1 MTEEVQHSREI
12 DGKGRTVRE
21 LLANRKYSID
31 YYQREYKWQTKQL
44 SELMADLSSKFIE
57 SYDPAH
63 DRDAIDSYGHYF
75 LGSIIISDKGAKKF
89 IIDGQQRLTTL
100 TLLLIYLRHH
110 LEDDDQRAQLSD
122 LIFSL
127 SKGKRSFN
135 LEVPERI
142 SCMEALYANE
152 EFVSPDQ
159 EESVANILARFADLD
174 DVFPDELRGP
184 TLPYFCDW
192 LIDNVN
198 LVEITAYS
206 DGDAYTIFETMNDRG
221 LSLTPADMLKG
232 YLLANIT
239 NTDDRVRASKIWKD
253 RTASLVDV
261 GKDEDADG
269 IKSWLRSQY
278 AANIRDRKKGAA
290 PEDFDKI
297 GTEFHRWVRDNER
310 RLQLDKSSDFVR
322 FIERDF
328 LFYSQWYERLRKA
341 AITKTEGLES
351 IYFNAE
357 HNFTLQYPVLLAPIT
372 IADSEELALRKVKV
386 TAAYLDILINRRIWN
401 WHATD
406 YSTVQ
411 YSMFLTMRDVRGK
424 SLDELVALLLAR
436 LDAEEERFST
446 NGGFRLHGTNG
457 RALHR
462 ILARMTEFIELGS
475 GMPSRYT
482 DYAKRGGKD
491 AFEIEHIWA
500 DHPERHEDEF
510 GHPSEFAEYR
520 NRVGDLL
527 LLPKSFNA
535 SFGDMTYEEKLP
547 HYNAQNLLARSLHP
561 KAYEKNPGFLRFI
574 EQTGLPFGP
583 VGEFKKADLDA
594 RQALYGSLAELI
606 WNPGRLSAIA
616 DTSVGA

>member
-1 MTEEVQHSREI
+1 
-12 DGKGRTVRE
+12 
-21 LLANRKYSID
+21 
-31 YYQREYKWQTKQL
+31 
-44 SELMADLSSKFIE
+44 
-57 SYDPAH
+57 
-63 DRDAIDSYGHYF
+63 
-75 LGSIIISDKGAKKF
+75 
-89 IIDGQQRLTTL
+89 
-100 TLLLIYLRHH
+100 
-110 LEDDDQRAQLSD
+110 
-122 LIFSL
+122 
-127 SKGKRSFN
+127 
-135 LEVPERI
+135 
-142 SCMEALYANE
+142 
-152 EFVSPDQ
+152 
-159 EESVANILARFADLD
+159 
-174 DVFPDELRGP
+174 
-184 TLPYFCDW
+184 
-192 LIDNVN
+192 
-198 LVEITAYS
+198 
-206 DGDAYTIFETMNDRG
+206 MNDRG

-561 KAYEKNPGFLRFI
+561 KAYENNPGFLRFI